1 MSTITGGYYM
11 NVSLEY
17 YKIFYVVATNKSIT
31 KAGNILMISQ
41 PAVSQ
46 GIQNLESA
54 LNTTLFIRTK
64 KGVILTSDGEELYKY
79 IKE

>member
-1 MSTITGGYYM
+1 M
-11 NVSLEY
+11 NINFEL

-31 KAGNILMISQ
+31 KAGEVLMISQ

-54 LNTTLFIRTK
+54 LNTTLSRATQA
-64 KGVILTSDGEELYKY
+64 
-79 IKE
+79 